1 MLTILS
7 TRSASKICCPSISSI
22 RTPFAASLTR
32 GWGSRSWVYR
42 RLCSRRAGRS
52 ASGDINAPPSPRS
65 VAASQ
70 PKKGSAHPDL
80 RPFRTPQW
88 VQRSRPGSPPSGS
101 RRAPVS
107 TQRRTPHARARPAQ
121 RSRRTT
127 PADPPRR
134 KSCTAPSRARRSHVR
149 TATSRW
155 GRDDAFDGR
164 RLSGERTVGHQ
175 VANPDAEFGV
185 GHGPVRVAHRRGA
198 VSVHYSIRRAA
209 RGRRSGRGGRGRPA
223 QGRRHR
229 GRWR

>member
-1 MLTILS
+1 VATH
-7 TRSASKICCPSISSI
+7 RPS
-22 RTPFAASLTR
+22 
-32 GWGSRSWVYR
+32 
-42 RLCSRRAGRS
+42 
-52 ASGDINAPPSPRS
+52 N
-65 VAASQ
+65 
-70 PKKGSAHPDL
+70 GSAHPDL

-185 GHGPVRVAHRRGA
+185 GHGPVRVAHRRGP
-198 VSVHYSIRRAA
+198 VSVHYSIRRAC
-209 RGRRSGRGGRGRPA
+209 GGVGAGEVGGEGLHCTGASASWTVAMTR
-223 QGRRHR
+223 RRHPQR
-229 GRWR
+229 AFVLPAARRRKGMVRLSRLLH